1 MQPPPRTGPSGASG
15 PPPSGPNMFRRTR
28 PHKHTAAATAT
39 MPPAT
44 QPMMDPFAFVRAP
57 PPMAAGGLPTI
68 SNSNPPPMQAPPNT
82 MYSQAGSGLPPQPQ
96 TLEDV
101 PAAPPGLPPSS
112 LPGVTLFNP
121 HSTASPGVYPAPGP
135 AGYAS
140 SHSEQGYFNSTEQTP
155 SMATESPPVASAPAP
170 GQALFNQ
177 EFQGQPPPQP
187 VPFQPVPPTTS
198 YSQWAPDNGSRP
210 PSVQNYFQ
218 PTSDPLPQPFNLP
231 PQPQMYPSH
240 TPSPHHNTPTPPT
253 QPGHHQIQAPL
264 PPQNPAN
271 VPSSQWADP
280 NAPQQHN
287 SHFQTQSY
295 FSQSSAP
302 HEAWFN
308 IPPQD
313 SGYHQ
318 MGTGL
323 AHPQPQPDSAGSQHV
338 SNTGP
343 RPSSAPAPAPAPVS
357 VPYSQESGA
366 LSMFFKDNDVE
377 NEETLAGERNKAV
390 NGIPGSFQHPSNPQA
405 HSGNADVPL
414 DYQGPSLQDHSHL
427 PYMNDNN
434 HAPQE
439 SIQNAPDS
447 QYDHVENLECVPNQE
462 VLPSEIHGS
471 PAAAAAHGVDQFE
484 TGPNLETPDSI
495 PRPIR
500 SASVSSNYSNMS
512 HGSGSGPRRHQG
524 VVSTFIQQ
532 ESPRLTDDP
541 NLSAVAGG
549 YFEQIDTSPAGDMGA
564 QQSSLEQMWPSTP
577 SPPKPTGIFQASAN
591 SSFEPVRSHGVGVR
605 PAEVDRAKMVAEGG
619 ADSTPGNLEQPP
631 DNMENIF
638 GPGHPLPAGAAGGV
652 PHLPHPVV
660 HTHSRPSSRAFGA
673 SRPCESP
680 ATTLWA
686 QHDPASLG
694 ANILLAPAA
703 PTVLAPLREPSADVI
718 QPPEDGPL
726 DLQPSQRIQP
736 TSQQHSE
743 NLENPPKVS
752 EAEPIDP
759 QGNLGYASLLVSDS
773 LHQPVLIAPPVSNYS
788 VNPHSAP
795 AQPPTQSSL
804 RETTPPVRLLAQG
817 HGASTSQPPSVT
829 SNQNPVFAP
838 GPISFNPSA
847 SNQGPLNLTRDN
859 IEAATSDITAPLQSQ
874 TVRPPLS
881 RGQSLGGDSH
891 SALQVNSQASLVTA
905 PLSNHNQPSN
915 YELLDYS
922 MHQSQAQIQASGHP
936 SSLHESPQP
945 SNGFYLQVT
954 KDAQQGVRAR
964 GNVPVQT
971 LDSSS
976 TPQVPPAPSQAAA
989 NIQPPQAEP
998 PKTSDSQN
1006 ALPGQNYASLVPV
1019 SGPQP
1024 SRDQYP
1030 PPAQGPAARS
1040 APPPAAYPPG
1050 PQGPVPPGASQPAP
1064 AEPPRPP
1071 SSAGSQQGFGPP
1083 PPVPGQMYGGYYG
1096 NYGEYPDG
1104 RAPYPPGQYPPPP
1117 GDPRAQQYYQDGSY
1131 RGRADPWYGRYEGQT
1146 PAYRDPNYQY
1156 REPQPERP
1164 SSRASQYSDRP
1175 SSRQG
1180 YPDDYHRANQ
1190 SAYNEYY
1197 PDYAKHYYYPGY
1209 NYGQY
1214 DPRYGGYYD
1223 QSYWAN
1229 YDYYNPQTYPARKEG
1244 YDDQWRYYPGYD
1256 ASFDDDIRRRGEPYA
1271 DEFDRRSVHSEQSAH
1286 SVHSSQ
1292 SHNSRRSSF
1301 SSRSQQSQVY
1311 RSQPDLV
1318 SAVYD
1323 TTSSTLAVDY
1333 TNQTDAT
1340 QNYSQFYP
1348 YSSEYNRDSTW
1359 IAPDQ
1364 PPPRPATPEKFFR
1377 PHRCAR
1383 FGPCGHLIQVLP
1395 NLPSDGQP
1403 ALVDIHNMETML
1415 QDTPEQ
1421 AELRAFPGPLVREET
1436 HKVDVIKFSQ
1446 NKALECSRDNNL
1458 LDKDS
1463 ARLLWEFIM
1472 LLCRQ
1477 NGTVVGTDI
1486 ADLLMKE
1493 HRSVWLPGKSPNEAN
1508 LIDFNNEPLARAE
1521 EEPGAGPL
1529 SLLSDTFMTVPENLG
1544 KETERFRELLL
1555 FGRKKDALEAAM
1567 KGGLWGHALLLASK
1581 MDNRTHA
1588 RVMTR
1593 FANSLPINDPLQT
1606 VYQLMSGRMPA
1617 SATCCGEEK
1626 WGDWRP
1632 HLAMVLSNLT
1642 HTLDLDTRTITTM
1655 GDTLASKGLI
1665 DAAHFCYLM
1674 AQVGLGVYTK
1684 KSTKMVL
1691 IGSNHSLPFYQCATN
1706 EAIQRTEAYEYAQSL
1721 GSQPCSLPN
1730 FQVFKLIYAC
1740 RLAEVGLS
1748 AQAFHYCEVISKNVL
1763 MQPSYYSPIFISQ
1776 IIQMSEKLRF
1786 FDPQLKEK
1794 PEQELFNEPE
1804 WLTHLRQLDGQM
1816 RTGVITYNE
1825 DRATPSQFDCS
1836 SPSSDLDQPRSPEPY
1851 SMPVELDGPTPDNP
1865 LMSSL
1870 LPGSA
1875 PQGVQLMPPAP
1886 TSILQDGMAPSQP
1899 LSSNDVPQFYP
1910 VPPRG
1915 PPCQMPISGYP
1926 PQDPGFAP
1934 PPFQHQ
1940 LEQTEMYQGAHQQP
1954 CPPPSQVGQMS
1965 PQMPPL
1971 QGPHSPAQLNYPP
1984 SQMCQHMPPSPG
1996 HMPFGDRVSHAPPE
2010 MHPAQP
2016 ISSSPTRSSF
2026 TPQMDLYD
2034 QMANMGPGRRT
2045 RTASQSSMNMA
2056 SGRRSRTT
2064 SESSTHSG
2072 GRERSNSAVKQASPP
2087 PPSIPE
2093 QPCIEEAKKV
2103 KKDSPKKGGG
2113 GGGVGGWITRIWKGK
2128 NEAHLPDDKN
2138 KSIVWD
2144 EKKQRWVD
2152 LNEPEEESKPLPPP
2166 PPGPGFPKMPQIP
2179 VPGGLAGL
2187 QGSGPP
2193 VNMFSRR
2200 AGTKGRYVDV
2210 LNPSRIA
2217 KPSGSAPAP
2226 ADVFAPLAPMP
2237 MTSNLFVP
2245 SSAPDDQQPL
2255 EASEGGNQEQ
2265 NSPNTSA
2272 APQMF
2277 NPTLLPPAPEGAPVP
2292 DGSHSGELSR
2302 SSSMSSLSRESLP
2315 AQATA
2320 PAGGVTFYN
2329 PAQFAQTSAPSGGGH
2344 RPGRLGGQRQYPVLK

>member
-1 MQPPPRTGPSGASG
+1 MQPPPRTGPPGASG

-28 PHKHTAAATAT
+28 PHKHPAAATAT

-44 QPMMDPFAFVRAP
+44 QPMTDPFSFLRAP
-57 PPMAAGGLPTI
+57 PPMAAGGVPTI
-68 SNSNPPPMQAPPNT
+68 PNSNPPPMQAPLNT
-82 MYSQAGSGLPPQPQ
+82 MYSQAGSGLPPQPHTQ
-96 TLEDV
+96 EEV
-101 PAAPPGLPPSS
+101 PAVPPGPPQSS

-121 HSTASPGVYPAPGP
+121 HSASSPNVFQAPSP
-135 AGYAS
+135 AGYASS
-140 SHSEQGYFNSTEQTP
+140 SHSEQGYFNSREPTP
-155 SMATESPPVASAPAP
+155 SMATEPPLAALAPVP
-170 GQALFNQ
+170 CQTPFNQ
-177 EFQGQPPPQP
+177 EFQGQPPSQP

-198 YSQWAPDNGSRP
+198 TSHWAPDHGSRP

-218 PTSDPLPQPFNLP
+218 PTSDPPPQPFNLP
-231 PQPQMYPSH
+231 PQTQMYPSH

-253 QPGHHQIQAPL
+253 QPGHPL
-264 PPQNPAN
+264 PHQNPVKA
-271 VPSSQWADP
+271 PGSQWPDP
-280 NAPQQHN
+280 NAPQHHN

-302 HEAWFN
+302 QDSWFN
-308 IPPQD
+308 QPPQD

-318 MGTGL
+318 MGTGPG
-323 AHPQPQPDSAGSQHV
+323 HPQPQPESAGSQHA

-343 RPSSAPAPAPAPVS
+343 GPSSAPAP
-357 VPYSQESGA
+357 VPYSQESGT

-390 NGIPGSFQHPSNPQA
+390 NGSPGAFQHHSNPQQA
-405 HSGNADVPL
+405 HSALGDVPL
-414 DYQGPSLQDHSHL
+414 DYQGPPLQDHSHV
-427 PYMNDNN
+427 PYMNDGN
-434 HAPQE
+434 HASQGVTQKP
-439 SIQNAPDS
+439 PDS

-462 VLPSEIHGS
+462 VLPSESHGS
-471 PAAAAAHGVDQFE
+471 PAAPAAHGVDQFE

-512 HGSGSGPRRHQG
+512 HGSGTSSRRHQG
-524 VVSTFIQQ
+524 VVGTFIQQ
-532 ESPRLTDDP
+532 ESPRLTDEA
-541 NLSAVAGG
+541 NLPAATGG

-564 QQSSLEQMWPSTP
+564 QRSSLEQMWPPTP

-605 PAEVDRAKMVAEGG
+605 PPEVDRAKMVAEGG

-631 DNMENIF
+631 DNMENIY
-638 GPGHPLPAGAAGGV
+638 GPGHPLPAGAGGGA
-652 PHLPHPVV
+652 PHLTHPVV
-660 HTHSRPSSRAFGA
+660 HSHSRPSSRAFGA

-686 QHDPASLG
+686 QNDPASLG

-726 DLQPSQRIQP
+726 DLQPSQRVQP
-736 TSQQHSE
+736 PTQQHSE

-752 EAEPIDP
+752 EAEPTDS

-773 LHQPVLIAPPVSNYS
+773 PHQPVLIAPPVSNYS
-788 VNPHSAP
+788 VIPPSAP
-795 AQPPTQSSL
+795 AQAANQSSL
-804 RETTPPVRLLAQG
+804 RESTPPVRSVAQG
-817 HGASTSQPPSVT
+817 QGASTSQPPPVT
-829 SNQNPVFAP
+829 SNQNPLFAP
-838 GPISFNPSA
+838 GSISFSSSA

-859 IEAATSDITAPLQSQ
+859 TEAATPDIAAPPRSQ
-874 TVRPPLS
+874 PVHPPLS
-881 RGQSLGGDSH
+881 RGQSVGGDSH
-891 SALQVNSQASLVTA
+891 SALQVNPQASLVTA
-905 PLSNHNQPSN
+905 PVSNHNQSSN
-915 YELLDYS
+915 YELLDFS
-922 MHQSQAQIQASGHP
+922 MHQSQAQTQTPGHP
-936 SSLHESPQP
+936 SSLHESPQS

-954 KDAQQGVRAR
+954 KDAQQGLTAK
-964 GNVPVQT
+964 GNAPVQT
-971 LDSSS
+971 PASSS
-976 TPQVPPAPSQAAA
+976 TPQVPPTPSQAAP
-989 NIQPPQAEP
+989 NTQPPPAEP
-998 PKTSDSQN
+998 SKTSDSQN
-1006 ALPGQNYASLVPV
+1006 VAPTVPV
-1019 SGPQP
+1019 SGAQP
-1024 SRDQYP
+1024 SHGQYP
-1030 PPAQGPAARS
+1030 PPASQGPPAGS
-1040 APPPAAYPPG
+1040 APPPATAAYPPG
-1050 PQGPVPPGASQPAP
+1050 PRGPAPPGAPQPAP

-1071 SSAGSQQGFGPP
+1071 SSAGSQQGYGPQP
-1083 PPVPGQMYGGYYG
+1083 PMPGQVYGGYYG
-1096 NYGEYPDG
+1096 NYGEYPDS

-1117 GDPRAQQYYQDGSY
+1117 GAQQYYQDGSY
-1131 RGRADPWYGRYEGQT
+1131 RSRTDPWYGRYEGQT
-1146 PAYRDPNYQY
+1146 QAYRDPNYQY
-1156 REPQPERP
+1156 REPQPDRP

-1180 YPDDYHRANQ
+1180 YSDEYHRANR
-1190 SAYNEYY
+1190 SAYSEYY
-1197 PDYAKHYYYPGY
+1197 AEYAKHYDYGGY

-1214 DPRYGGYYD
+1214 DPRYRGYYD
-1223 QSYWAN
+1223 QSYWSN
-1229 YDYYNPQTYPARKEG
+1229 YDDGYRGRDYYNQQMYPQRKEG

-1256 ASFDDDIRRRGEPYA
+1256 ASFDDDGYRRRGEMYG
-1271 DEFDRRSVHSEQSAH
+1271 DDFDRRSVHSEQSAH
-1286 SVHSSQ
+1286 SVHSSH
-1292 SHNSRRSSF
+1292 SHHSRRSSF

-1333 TNQTDAT
+1333 SYGQYPNQADAS
-1340 QNYSQFYP
+1340 QNYGQYMYP
-1348 YSSEYNRDSTW
+1348 SEYTADSTW
-1359 IAPDQ
+1359 NAPEQ
-1364 PPPRPATPEKFFR
+1364 PPPRPATPEKFTI

-1383 FGPCGHLIQVLP
+1383 FGPGGHLVQVLP
-1395 NLPSDGQP
+1395 NLPSAGQP
-1403 ALVDIHNMETML
+1403 ALVDIHNLETML
-1415 QDTPEQ
+1415 QDTPDQ
-1421 AELRAFPGPLVREET
+1421 TELRAFPGPLVKEET

-1458 LDKDS
+1458 LDRDS
-1463 ARLLWEFIM
+1463 ARLLWDFIM

-1486 ADLLMKE
+1486 ADLLLKE

-1529 SLLSDTFMTVPENLG
+1529 SLLSDTFMTVPENVG

-1674 AQVGLGVYTK
+1674 AQVGLGVFTK

-1691 IGSNHSLPFYQCATN
+1691 IGSNHSLPFYQFATN

-1740 RLAEVGLS
+1740 RLAESGLS
-1748 AQAFHYCEVISKNVL
+1748 AQAFHYCEVISRTVL
-1763 MQPSYYSPIFISQ
+1763 MQPSYYSPVFISQ

-1804 WLTHLRQLDGQM
+1804 WLIHLRQLDGQI

-1825 DRATPSQFDCS
+1825 DRATPTQFDCS
-1836 SPSSDLDQPRSPEPY
+1836 SPSSDLDQPSPPEPY

-1870 LPGSA
+1870 LPGPP

-1886 TSILQDGMAPSQP
+1886 TSILQDGMAPLQP
-1899 LSSNDVPQFYP
+1899 SNDVPQFYP
-1910 VPPRG
+1910 VPPSG
-1915 PPCQMPISGYP
+1915 QPGQIPISGYP

-1934 PPFQHQ
+1934 PPFQPQ
-1940 LEQTEMYQGAHQQP
+1940 PEQSEMYPGAHQQP
-1954 CPPPSQVGQMS
+1954 CPPPHQMGQMS
-1965 PQMPPL
+1965 PHMPP
-1971 QGPHSPAQLNYPP
+1971 QMPHSPGQMNHPP
-1984 SQMCQHMPPSPG
+1984 PQMSQHMPPSPG
-1996 HMPFGDRVSHAPPE
+1996 HMPPVEQQPQAPPE
-2010 MHPAQP
+2010 MHIGQT
-2016 ISSSPTRSSF
+2016 ISSSPPRGSI
-2026 TPQMDLYD
+2026 TPQKDFYD
-2034 QMANMGPGRRT
+2034 RMADMGPGRRS
-2045 RTASQSSMNMA
+2045 RTTSQSSMHMP

-2072 GRERSNSAVKQASPP
+2072 GRERSNSAVKQVSPP

-2093 QPCIEEAKKV
+2093 QPRKEEAKKV

-2113 GGGVGGWITRIWKGK
+2113 GGGWLTGWFQRKGK

-2152 LNEPEEESKPLPPP
+2152 LNEPEEESKPPPP
-2166 PPGPGFPKMPQIP
+2166 PPSGFPMMPHKPGPGGPAAPP
-2179 VPGGLAGL
+2179 S
-2187 QGSGPP
+2187 SGPP
-2193 VNMFSRR
+2193 VNIFSRK
-2200 AGTKGRYVDV
+2200 AGTRSRYVDV
-2210 LNPSRIA
+2210 LNPSRTA
-2217 KPSGSAPAP
+2217 KPGGLAPAP
-2226 ADVFAPLAPMP
+2226 ADIFAPLAPMP
-2237 MTSNLFVP
+2237 MPANLFVP

-2255 EASEGGNQEQ
+2255 EGSEGGNLEQ

-2277 NPTLLPPAPEGAPVP
+2277 NPTLLPPAPEGPPVP
-2292 DGSHSGELSR
+2292 DGSQSGELSR
-2302 SSSMSSLSRESLP
+2302 SSSMSSLSREVSQHLNQSHP
-2315 AQATA
+2315 AQGTT

-2344 RPGRLGGQRQYPVLK
+2344 RPGRLGGQRQYPVMK